1 MQKKLLTKFNTQLWL
16 KISLDSGPRET
27 KPQPN
32 KDHVWQ
38 THSKLHSQQWKP
50 ESISSKVRNKTK
62 IFTFA
67 TLIQH
72 NFGSPSHSNQRRK
85 MKESQ
90 IGKEENWAKELS
102 KHFSKNPIQM
112 ANKHMKRCSTNS
124 LSEKCK
130 SKPQW
135 GNISCPSEWLLSKSL
150 QTINAGEG
158 AEKRESSYTVG
169 GNAN

>member
-130 SKPQW
+130 SKQSW
-135 GNISCPSEWLLSKSL
+135 ERRMELEESTFLTSDYTTKL
-150 QTINAGEG
+150 Q
-158 AEKRESSYTVG
+158 SSRQYGTG
-169 GNAN
+169 TKTEI